1 MDAIRFD
8 DQVVVITG
16 AGGGLG
22 RQHALQFASRGAKV
36 VCNDLGGSVDGQ
48 GSDAGP
54 AAAIAAEI
62 NALGG
67 QAVADTNSVTTVDGG
82 AAIIATALDNFGRID
97 VLVNNAGI
105 LRDKSFA
112 NMTADLSDSVIDV
125 HLRGA
130 FYVTRPAW
138 LAMKEAGYGR
148 IVNTSS
154 QSGLIGA
161 FGQAN
166 YAAAKMGLVGFTRT
180 LAAEGQKYGIAVNAI
195 APLAVT
201 RMTQELLGAVA
212 DKFDASKISPAVVM
226 LASREC
232 PVNGEIFA
240 VAAGRIARYFVGL
253 THGWYDPELSAESA
267 LAHLDEIRDL
277 GDFFVPTNPA
287 DEVMDILKFFN

>member
-1 MDAIRFD
+1 MTQLRFD

-22 RQHALQFASRGAKV
+22 RQHAMAFAARGAKV

-48 GSDAGP
+48 GSDTGP
-54 AAAIAAEI
+54 AQAIAHELC
-62 NALGG
+62 ALG
-67 QAVADTNSVTTVDGG
+67 AEAIADTNSVTSPEGG
-82 AAIIATALDNFGRID
+82 EAIIATALDTYGRVD

-138 LAMKEAGYGR
+138 VAMKTAGYGR
-148 IVNTSS
+148 IINTAS

-180 LAAEGQKYGIAVNAI
+180 LAAEGVKYGIGVNAI

-201 RMTQELLGAVA
+201 RMTEELLGAVA
-212 DKFDASKISPAVVM
+212 DKFVAAQISPAVVM

-232 PVNGEIFA
+232 SVTGEIFA

-267 LAHLDEIRDL
+267 LAHLDEIRNLDSY
-277 GDFFVPTNPA
+277 FVPNSPA
-287 DEVMDILKFFN
+287 DEVMDILKFFA